1 LKNLQLNVYLT
12 CLFILLCLTSYNII
26 CFSYYKCKFA
36 SKFGCPGSIKVCVND
51 GVKIYE
57 VLKHHNHLVNDKD
70 SNMID
75 FKNILKQRSENEI
88 GSLNEMYEEEARL

>member
-1 LKNLQLNVYLT
+1 MP
-12 CLFILLCLTSYNII
+12 YNII

-36 SKFGCPGSIKVCVND
+36 SKFGCPGSVKVYVND

-57 VLKHHNHLVNDKD
+57 VLKHHNHLVSDED

-75 FKNILKQRSENEI
+75 FKNTLKQRSENEI
-88 GSLNEMYEEEARL
+88 GSLNELMYEEEARL

>member
-1 LKNLQLNVYLT
+1 M
-12 CLFILLCLTSYNII
+12 
-26 CFSYYKCKFA
+26 
-36 SKFGCPGSIKVCVND
+36 KVCVND
-51 GVKIYE
+51 GLKRYE
-57 VLKHHNHLVNDKD
+57 VLKHHNHLVIDDD

>member
-1 LKNLQLNVYLT
+1 M
-12 CLFILLCLTSYNII
+12 
-26 CFSYYKCKFA
+26 
-36 SKFGCPGSIKVCVND
+36 KVFVND

-57 VLKHHNHLVNDKD
+57 VLKHHNHLVIDED